1 MNILGDPNKN
11 INSVSKL
18 SSAKSN
24 IDLMIHMETEQ
35 ALVPSAGPKLPSTVV
50 TTTNGNT
57 KSFYKEGGSNQ
68 SSVKNLNSSNQ

>member
-1 MNILGDPNKN
+1 MGDSNKN

-18 SSAKSN
+18 SQARSN
-24 IDLMIHMETEQ
+24 IDLLINLDTEE
-35 ALVPSAGPKLPSTVV
+35 APVPSAGPKPPSTVI